1 MYTTLIRPNKQTR
14 LFNWL
19 VSSFTTN
26 IFYKFIHILK
36 TFYQQMQY
44 IHLAAKRER
53 YKLHHSY
60 NLKLHFIA
68 RKYTRTS
75 VLCIHFTRMNP
86 QVVCPGY
93 LNHATA
99 TETVTP
105 KKSNW
110 FDKQNNNSPR
120 AAHNFVHFFVVTA

>member
-44 IHLAAKRER
+44 IHLAAKPTLTNAIN
-53 YKLHHSY
+53 YITPTTLS
-60 NLKLHFIA
+60 
-68 RKYTRTS
+68 
-75 VLCIHFTRMNP
+75 CI
-86 QVVCPGY
+86 
-93 LNHATA
+93 
-99 TETVTP
+99 
-105 KKSNW
+105 
-110 FDKQNNNSPR
+110 
-120 AAHNFVHFFVVTA
+120 

>member
-19 VSSFTTN
+19 VNSFTTN

-68 RKYTRTS
+68 RKYTRIS

-86 QVVCPGY
+86 QVV
-93 LNHATA
+93 
-99 TETVTP
+99 
-105 KKSNW
+105 W
-110 FDKQNNNSPR
+110 FLILPVYIK
-120 AAHNFVHFFVVTA
+120 